1 MMKSFIPEEK
11 DIQRQWHVV
20 DAEGQ
25 VLGRL
30 ASRVARLITGK
41 HKPVYTPFLSTG
53 DHVIVINAD
62 KVKLTGT
69 KPSSKIYYRHT
80 GYPGGLRKVAAGDL
94 LAKNSEKVVKE
105 AVFGMLPKSKLGQAM
120 RKKLKVYR
128 GGSHPHQAQKPKVL
142 AL

>member
-1 MMKSFIPEEK
+1 MKSYIPEEK
-11 DIQRQWHVV
+11 EIQAQWHVV

-41 HKPVYTPFLSTG
+41 HKPIYTPFLSTG

-69 KPSSKIYYRHT
+69 KSASKIYYRHT
-80 GYPGGLRKVAAGDL
+80 GYPGGLRKVSAGNL
-94 LAKNSEKVVKE
+94 LAKNPEKLVRE
-105 AVFGMLPKSKLGQAM
+105 AVFGMLPKSKLGHAL

-128 GGSHPHQAQKPKVL
+128 GAQHPHQAQQPKVM

>member
-1 MMKSFIPEEK
+1 MKSYIPEEK
-11 DIQRQWHVV
+11 EIQSQWHVV
-20 DAEGQ
+20 DANGQ

-41 HKPVYTPFLSTG
+41 HKAIYTPFLNTG
-53 DHVIVINAD
+53 DHVIVVNAD

-69 KPSSKIYYRHT
+69 KAAAKIYYRHT
-80 GYPGGLRKVAAGDL
+80 GYPGGLRKIAAGEL
-94 LAKNSEKVVKE
+94 LAKNPEKVVKE
-105 AVFGMLPKSKLGQAM
+105 AVYGMLPKSKLGHAM

-128 GGSHPHQAQKPKVL
+128 GPEHPHQAQRPKAM